1 MSRNLVLRDDGL
13 LGNLDTRPFGLPDR
27 LLLQVVSL
35 MRGPRNERAFIQLPT
50 HGQATR
56 DYSHFPLMVKT
67 CDLGFADGA
76 QATCDNSLM
85 IVAGGLHAK
94 GRLSF
99 KTGVFDAVEP
109 SKVPRRAL
117 WDKNENS
124 TPRVRNEFMK
134 LSQLLSPRPIK
145 RDVVSFGG
153 TRFGRRR
160 KLGVTGMMRR

>member
-1 MSRNLVLRDDGL
+1 MWE
-13 LGNLDTRPFGLPDR
+13 
-27 LLLQVVSL
+27 
-35 MRGPRNERAFIQLPT
+35 PRNEQAFIQLPT

-67 CDLGFADGA
+67 SDLGFADGA

-85 IVAGGLHAK
+85 IVAGGLRAK

-109 SKVPRRAL
+109 SKVSRRAL

-160 KLGVTGMMRR
+160 KLGVTGMMRRQNRSHQVRVVTHRTKKTLDLQNRSRVFFALLPE